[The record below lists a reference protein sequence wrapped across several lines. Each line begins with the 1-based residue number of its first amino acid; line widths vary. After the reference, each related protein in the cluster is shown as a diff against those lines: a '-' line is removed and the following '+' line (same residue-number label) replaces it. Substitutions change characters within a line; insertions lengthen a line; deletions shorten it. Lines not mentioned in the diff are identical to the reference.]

1 VSGDESSRPDLRR
14 GDHGLSRAVAH
25 TGGALL
31 VLGGA
36 GTGKSRVLC
45 ERFSHLIDAGAAP
58 SAVLSLALTTAAAA
72 RTRERVEA
80 SIETPFE
87 ELWVETFQGFSARLL
102 RAEALEAGLDPFFAP
117 VTQADRLALLL
128 ERIDDLTLRRHEIR
142 GNPAP
147 LLASFL
153 VRIDRLKEEMVSPA
167 EYQAHAERLSREAAD
182 DAGRARARRELEF
195 AGLYADHDALLAD
208 RGALD
213 SGGLVLHA
221 FELLHR
227 KPHVRARVAARFEHV
242 LVDDFQDVTFS
253 EAALLRLLTEGQL
266 TVTVAADDD
275 QAIRRDGRAASK
287 NVLDFQREH
296 PDATLVKLERSQRC
310 ARRVVQAACAVVA
323 PASGRIE
330 KKLRGRGA
338 VGEVRFWRCRS
349 ERAQAQQVAAEAE
362 RLIATC
368 GVPAEEICVLVPSMQ
383 ASAQVV
389 GSALEER
396 GVPFRVVGSAAYFQ
410 RAEVRDALAWLRLL
424 ADPGDSGAVVRALTR
439 PPVELRPVDVAR
451 LTQLSR
457 RRKLDM
463 VAGVVAAL
471 ETPQLSPEG
480 RDRALT
486 FMRIYRSA
494 ARAYEEMP
502 PDLFV
507 HRLVERIGLRRQQVF
522 AAQAD
527 TVERLVNIAKLSE
540 LATRFMRREPGASAR
555 DFTRYVA
562 AVAEAG
568 LPEEEA
574 TPPSVPAAVR
584 VMSLAE
590 AKGREF
596 EHVMVVGL
604 SAAAMPGPRP
614 PSADAVPSPL
624 LKERLPTGEA
634 AEREAHEGSMRRLL
648 HVAMTRA
655 RKGLVLSWAQT
666 AEHGPGA
673 RPSPFVE
680 EARAALGEASQEESF
695 EEQLFGPAEGLHSTF
710 RMMRDEL
717 LDSVSQVGG
726 RLAEMRLDTYLDV
739 SQAVVRYLELLKLA
753 ALIERARGGQTVDEA
768 LAEVNDLLLQVATS
782 EQAELFRLSALDEYL
797 RDSER
802 DERRRRE
809 AIGAPEGETLEPF
822 IPRRGDGLMLSA
834 SDIETY
840 RICPLKY
847 KFARVFRIPQ
857 EPTINQRFGILLHQ
871 VLERFHQSEGASL
884 DHLMQLFEI
893 SWRRNGF
900 GDSNDDL
907 QFREKAVAA
916 LRQYWE
922 DDREASSRPA
932 WVERSFSFRL
942 GPHLLRGR
950 VDRVDKHPDGSY
962 ELIDYKTGRAKTAED
977 LRQDIQLS
985 IYQMGAREAWKLETS
1000 AQSYYYVLDGEKVP
1014 VEHSEEELER
1024 VRTTVAEIGD
1034 GIMAH
1039 EFEPRPSPE
1048 ICPFCDYRI
1057 VCPAAEK

>member
-1 VSGDESSRPDLRR
+1 MPPRAD
-14 GDHGLSRAVAH
+14 GLSEAQLEAVAH
-25 TGGALL
+25 PGGPLL
-31 VLGGA
+31 ILGGA
-36 GTGKSRVLC
+36 GTGKTRALC
-45 ERFSHLIDAGAAP
+45 ERFARLVATGTAP
-58 SAVLSLALTTAAAA
+58 ASVLALALTPDAAAQM
-72 RTRERVEA
+72 RTSVEA
-80 SIETPFE
+80 AIETPFE
-87 ELWVETFQGFSARLL
+87 ELWVETFQGFCARLL

-167 EYQAHAERLSREAAD
+167 EYQAYAERLSREAAD

-227 KPHVRARVAARFEHV
+227 KPHVRARIAERFAHV

-253 EAALLRLLTEGQL
+253 EAALLRLLTEERGN
-266 TVTVAADDD
+266 VAVAADDD

-287 NVLDFQREH
+287 NVLDFEREH
-296 PDATLVKLERSQRC
+296 PGAFHVKLSRSERC
-310 ARRVVQAACAVVA
+310 ARKVVAAARAVVEA
-323 PASGRIE
+323 AEGRVP
-330 KKLRGRGA
+330 KKLTGRGG
-338 VGEVRFWRCRS
+338 GEVRFWHCLS
-349 ERAQAQQVAAEAE
+349 ERGEAQQVAAEAE
-362 RLIATC
+362 RLITSRA
-368 GVPAEEICVLVPSMQ
+368 VPPEEVCVLVPSVRDH
-383 ASAQVV
+383 AQVV

-424 ADPGDSGAVVRALTR
+424 ADPSDSGAVVRALTR
-439 PPVELRPVDVAR
+439 PPVELRPVDIAR

-471 ETPQLSPEG
+471 DTPQLSPEG
-480 RDRALT
+480 RDRALS
-486 FMRIYRSA
+486 FMRIYRA
-494 ARAYEEMP
+494 ASRAYEEMP

-507 HRLVERIGLRRQQVF
+507 HRLVERIGLRRRQVF

-574 TPPSVPAAVR
+574 QAPSVPSAVR
-584 VMSLAE
+584 VMSFDDV
-590 AKGREF
+590 KGREF
-596 EHVMVVGL
+596 DHVIVVGL
-604 SAAAMPGPRP
+604 SAGTMPGARP
-614 PSADAVPSPL
+614 PADAVPTPL
-624 LKERLPTGEA
+624 LKERLPTGDR
-634 AEREAHEGSMRRLL
+634 AEREAHEGRMRRLL
-648 HVAMTRA
+648 HVAITRA
-655 RKGLVLSWAQT
+655 RKGVVLSWAAT
-666 AEHGPGA
+666 AEEGPGA
-673 RPSPFVE
+673 RPSPFLE
-680 EARAALGEASQEESF
+680 EARAALGADEELY

-753 ALIERARGGQTVDEA
+753 ALIERARAGQGVDEA
-768 LAEVNDLLLQVATS
+768 MAEVNDLLLQVATP
-782 EQAELFRLSALDEYL
+782 EQAELFRRSALDEYL

-809 AIGAPEGETLEPF
+809 AIGAPDGETLEPF
-822 IPRRGDGLMLSA
+822 IPRRGDGVMLSA
-834 SDIETY
+834 SDLETY

-884 DHLMQLFEI
+884 EHLMQLFEI

-907 QFREKAVAA
+907 QFRDKAVSA
-916 LRQYWE
+916 LRRYWE
-922 DDREASSRPA
+922 EDREQEARPA

-950 VDRVDKHPDGSY
+950 VDRVDRHPDGSY
-962 ELIDYKTGRAKTAED
+962 ELIDYKTGKAKTAED

-1024 VRTTVAEIGD
+1024 VRGAVAEIGA

>member
-1 VSGDESSRPDLRR
+1 MGSITTRIGPPPDISTRPRSSEIAQRPTPSCSSSANTVSSTAASIASVMSPPSPRPSFCARWAVSGERSSASLPASAARR
-14 GDHGLSRAVAH
+14 ENASQSAAGAPGVAIRRRILGRMPPRADGLSESQLEAVAH
-25 TGGALL
+25 PAAPLL

-45 ERFSHLIDAGAAP
+45 ERFTHLVAAGTGP
-58 SAVLSLALTTAAAA
+58 GSVLSLALSTDAAA

-80 SIETPFE
+80 SIDTPFE
-87 ELWVETFQGFSARLL
+87 ELWVETFQGFCARLL
-102 RAEALEAGLDPFFAP
+102 RDEALEAGLDPFFAP

-153 VRIDRLKEEMVSPA
+153 TRIDRLKEEMVSLA
-167 EYQAHAERLSREAAD
+167 EYQAYAERLSHEAGD

-227 KPHVRARVAARFEHV
+227 KPHVRARVAARFAHV

-253 EAALLRLLTEGQL
+253 EAALLRLLAEEPL
-266 TVTVAADDD
+266 ELTVAADDD
-275 QAIRRDGRAASK
+275 QATRRDGRAASK

-296 PDATLVKLERSQRC
+296 PDASLVKLDRSQRC
-310 ARRVVQAACAVVA
+310 ARRIVQAACAVVA

-330 KKLRGRGA
+330 KKLRGRGG
-338 VGEVRFWRCRS
+338 GEVRFWRCRS
-349 ERAQAQQVAAEAE
+349 ERAEAQQVAAEAE

-368 GVPAEEICVLVPSMQ
+368 GTRAEEICVLVPSVQ
-383 ASAQVV
+383 THGQVV

-480 RDRALT
+480 RDRTLT

-494 ARAYEEMP
+494 SRAYEEMP

-555 DFTRYVA
+555 DFTRYLA

-574 TPPSVPAAVR
+574 TAPSVPAAVR
-584 VMSLAE
+584 VMSLGE
-590 AKGREF
+590 AKGCEF
-596 EHVMVVGL
+596 DHVMVVGL
-604 SAAAMPGPRP
+604 SAASMPGPRP
-614 PSADAVPSPL
+614 PAADAVPAPL
-624 LKERLPTGEA
+624 LKERLPSGEA

-648 HVAMTRA
+648 HVGMTRA
-655 RKGLVLSWAQT
+655 RRGLVLSWAAT

-673 RPSPFVE
+673 RPSPFLE
-680 EARAALGEASQEESF
+680 EARAALDAQEDVF

-753 ALIERARGGQTVDEA
+753 ALIERARAGQGVDEA

-782 EQAELFRLSALDEYL
+782 RPAELAEGTARVGRGGTSGQAERSGRAALDESL
-797 RDSER
+797 RDSEGE
-802 DERRRRE
+802 ERRRRE
-809 AIGAPEGETLEPF
+809 AIGAPGGETLEPF

-840 RICPLKY
+840 RTCPLKY
-847 KFARVFRIPQ
+847 KFARVFRIPS
-857 EPTINQRFGILLHQ
+857 EPTTNQRFGIVIHQ
-871 VLERFHQSEGASL
+871 VLERYHSSGGRTVGELPGPPDPGRRPGGVGA
-884 DHLMQLFEI
+884 
-893 SWRRNGF
+893 
-900 GDSNDDL
+900 
-907 QFREKAVAA
+907 
-916 LRQYWE
+916 
-922 DDREASSRPA
+922 
-932 WVERSFSFRL
+932 
-942 GPHLLRGR
+942 RGR
-950 VDRVDKHPDGSY
+950 
-962 ELIDYKTGRAKTAED
+962 GR
-977 LRQDIQLS
+977 
-985 IYQMGAREAWKLETS
+985 
-1000 AQSYYYVLDGEKVP
+1000 P
-1014 VEHSEEELER
+1014 
-1024 VRTTVAEIGD
+1024 
-1034 GIMAH
+1034 
-1039 EFEPRPSPE
+1039 P
-1048 ICPFCDYRI
+1048 
-1057 VCPAAEK
+1057 

>member
-1 VSGDESSRPDLRR
+1 M
-14 GDHGLSRAVAH
+14 
-25 TGGALL
+25 
-31 VLGGA
+31 
-36 GTGKSRVLC
+36 LC
-45 ERFSHLIDAGAAP
+45 ERFTHLVEQGTAP
-58 SAVLSLALTTAAAA
+58 GGVLSLALTSEAAV
-72 RTRERVEA
+72 RTRERVES

-87 ELWVETFQGFSARLL
+87 ELWVETFQGFCARLL
-102 RAEALEAGLDPFFAP
+102 RDESLEAGLDPFFAP
-117 VTQADRLALLL
+117 VTKADRLALLL
-128 ERIDDLTLRRHEIR
+128 EQIDDLTLRRHEIR

-153 VRIDRLKEEMVSPA
+153 ERIDRLKEEMVSPA
-167 EYQAHAERLSREAAD
+167 EYQAYAERLSREAAD

-195 AGLYADHDALLAD
+195 GGLYADHDALLD
-208 RGALD
+208 TRGALD

-221 FELLHR
+221 FGLLHR
-227 KPHVRARVAARFEHV
+227 KPHVRARVAERFEHV
-242 LVDDFQDVTFS
+242 LVDDFQDASFS
-253 EAALLRLLTEGQL
+253 EAALLRLLTEGRL
-266 TVTVAADDD
+266 GVTLAADDD
-275 QAIRRDGRAASK
+275 QAIRRDGRAAAK

-296 PDATLVKLERSQRC
+296 PDAKVVKLDRSRRC
-310 ARRVVQAACAVVA
+310 SRPVVQAALAVVA
-323 PASGRIE
+323 PASGRID
-330 KKLRGRGA
+330 KRLKGTGA
-338 VGEVRFWRCRS
+338 GDVRLWHSSS
-349 ERAQAQQVAAEAE
+349 ERAEAQQVAAEAE
-362 RLIATC
+362 RLIAAR
-368 GVPAEEICVLVPSMQ
+368 GVPAEEIGVLVPEVQSH
-383 ASAQVV
+383 AQVV
-389 GSALEER
+389 GAALEER

-424 ADPGDSGAVVRALTR
+424 ADPHDSGAVVRALTR

-480 RDRALT
+480 RDRVLN
-486 FMRIYRSA
+486 FMRIYRAA
-494 ARAYEEMP
+494 ARAYEQMP

-555 DFTRYVA
+555 DFTRFVA

-574 TPPSVPAAVR
+574 TAPSVPAAVR
-584 VMSLAE
+584 VMSFE
-590 AKGREF
+590 ESKGHEF
-596 EHVMVVGL
+596 DHVMVLGL
-604 SAAAMPGPRP
+604 SAGAMPGPRP
-614 PSADAVPSPL
+614 PAADAVPAPL
-624 LKERLPTGEA
+624 LKERLAGGEE
-634 AEREAHEGSMRRLL
+634 AERAAHEGRMRRLL

-666 AEHGPGA
+666 ADHGPGA
-673 RPSPFVE
+673 RPSPFLA
-680 EARAALGEASQEESF
+680 EASAALGSPDADEF

-717 LDSVSQVGG
+717 LDSVAQVGG

-753 ALIERARGGQTVDEA
+753 ALIERAKAGQGVDEA

-782 EQAELFRLSALDEYL
+782 EQAELFRRSALDDYL
-797 RDSER
+797 QDADR
-802 DERRRRE
+802 DERSRRG
-809 AIGAPEGETLEPF
+809 AMDAPEGETLEPF
-822 IPRRGDGLMLSA
+822 IPRRGNGLMLSA

-884 DHLMQLFEI
+884 DHLMELFEI

-907 QFREKAVAA
+907 QFRDKAVRA
-916 LRQYWE
+916 LHQYWE
-922 DDREASSRPA
+922 DDRDLAARPE

-962 ELIDYKTGRAKTAED
+962 ELIDYKTGKAKTAED
-977 LRQDIQLS
+977 LRRDIQLS

-1024 VRTTVAEIGD
+1024 VRGTVAEIGD

-1039 EFEPRPSPE
+1039 EFEPKPSPE